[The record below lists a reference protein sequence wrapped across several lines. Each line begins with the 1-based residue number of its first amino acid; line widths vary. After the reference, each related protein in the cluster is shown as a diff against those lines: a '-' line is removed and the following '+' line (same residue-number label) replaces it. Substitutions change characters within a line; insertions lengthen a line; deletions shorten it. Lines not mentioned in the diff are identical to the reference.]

1 MLQSN
6 ISSMSTV
13 KAKVDLYNGST
24 LVKTCTCSD
33 VLEKFSLSREGEAG
47 KFFGF
52 GICHKVTLDFID
64 LDRELEL
71 SLGNHAVVQLG
82 NGTNFDIPFPKLYIT
97 EINRN
102 EKNNSITCTA
112 YDRLYN
118 AAGHTVK
125 ELNIT
130 APYTVRDM
138 AEACSELLGLTLKIE
153 NINDGSFNTSYEE
166 GANLEE
172 ADNIRYILNAIS
184 EVTQSIY
191 YINANEEL
199 VFKRLD
205 KDSDSVFTITR
216 NDYYELDTK
225 TNKILTNIS
234 KVTELGD
241 NVITVGSDE
250 GVTQYVKDNPFWEL
264 SEDIDTVLDNAL
276 AAVGG
281 MSICQFTCDWSGD
294 YRLEIGDKISLVTED
309 SNTVTAYFLCDTLEY
324 SGYLSQITEWQYTE
338 NTSDIPNNPSNIG
351 DKINQTV
358 AKVDKVN
365 QEITLVISN
374 VDGHTE
380 QFTQLNLRL
389 DGIEG
394 TVSSTNEEIYNEL
407 STKVTSTELTTKVTS
422 IVEKNGISKVSNTI
436 GTFDSSGLT
445 ISDSNID
452 TSTNIN
458 ANGLAIYKG
467 EIDKR
472 TDRDTGKEYITNEA
486 VLTVEHSGV
495 TAENLHA
502 TTYLIIGNNSRLE
515 DSGNRTACYWIG
527 GN

>member
-1 MLQSN
+1 MLQSE

-24 LVKTCTCSD
+24 LVQTCTCSD
-33 VLEKFSLSREGEAG
+33 VLEKFSLSREGDTS

-82 NGTNFDIPFPKLYIT
+82 DGTNFDIPFPKLYIT

-118 AAGHTVK
+118 AAGHTVE
-125 ELNIT
+125 ELELT
-130 APYTVRDM
+130 APYTVEDI
-138 AEACSELLGLTLKIE
+138 AEACAELLGLTLKIE
-153 NINDGSFNTSYEE
+153 NVDDGSFNTSYEE

-172 ADNIRYILNAIS
+172 ADSIRYILDAIS
-184 EVTQSIY
+184 EVTQTIY
-191 YINANEEL
+191 YINPDEEL

-205 KDSDSVFTITR
+205 KDGDSVFTITR

-225 TNKILTNIS
+225 TNKVLSNIS
-234 KVTELGD
+234 NITELGD
-241 NVITVGSDE
+241 NVTTTE
-250 GVTQYVKDNPFWEL
+250 GNGITQYIRDNPFWEL
-264 SEDIDTVLDNAL
+264 REDIDTLLDNAL

-324 SGYLSQITEWQYTE
+324 SGYLGQITKWEYSE
-338 NTSDIPNNPSNIG
+338 NNSDIPNNPSNIG

-394 TVSSTNEEIYNEL
+394 TVSSTNEDIYNQL
-407 STKVTSTELTTKVTS
+407 STKVSSTDLTTTVTS
-422 IVEKNGISKVSNTI
+422 IVEENGISKVSNTI

-445 ISDSNID
+445 ISESNID

-458 ANGLAIYKG
+458 ANGLTIYKG
-467 EIDKR
+467 EINKR
-472 TDRDTGKEYITNEA
+472 TDKDTGKQYITNEA
-486 VLTVEHSGV
+486 VLTVQHAGV
-495 TAENLHA
+495 KAENLHA
-502 TTYLIIGNNSRLE
+502 STYLIIGNNSRLE